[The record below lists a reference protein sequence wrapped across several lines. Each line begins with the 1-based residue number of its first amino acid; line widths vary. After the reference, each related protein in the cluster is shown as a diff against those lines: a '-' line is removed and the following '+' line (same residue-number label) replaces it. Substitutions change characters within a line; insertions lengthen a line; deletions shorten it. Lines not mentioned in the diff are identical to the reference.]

1 MPRKVML
8 QMHMSIDGYIA
19 GPNNELIEWIIYNFS
34 QDLNDY
40 LSNIKFNDIILGR
53 KLAEGFIPAWES
65 MPSSTPGRELMVN
78 TPKMVFS
85 TTLQENPWGE
95 RVRLLNSGFEDEVG
109 KMKAQDGSEGD
120 VMVYGGVQTVQALI
134 EKGLVD
140 ELFLLVEP
148 VALGEGKKLFSSR
161 TSYEVIET
169 KKFECGIVV
178 LHYRKKV

>member
-1 MPRKVML
+1 MPRKLML

-65 MPSSTPGRELMVN
+65 MRSGTPGKELMVN
-78 TPKMVFS
+78 TPKTVFS
-85 TTLQENPWGE
+85 TTLQENPWGIG
-95 RVRLLNSGFEDEVG
+95 VRLVNGGFEDEVRR
-109 KMKAQDGSEGD
+109 MKAQDESKGN
-120 VMVYGGVQTVQALI
+120 VMVYGGVQTVQALV
-134 EKGLVD
+134 EKGL
-140 ELFLLVEP
+140 FSLVEP
-148 VALGEGKKLFSSR
+148 VALGEGKKLFTTR

-169 KKFECGIVV
+169 KKFEWCIAV